1 MSVDIF
7 IGADGGGTKT
17 KVQVEDIE
25 GNILGHAL
33 VGPGN
38 IRTDVDLAYKSVMSG
53 IEVALADTDYS
64 LGDKDVKFHV
74 GLGLAGFEVPEACDA
89 FLAKDFPF
97 ETIELES
104 DAIIACLGA
113 HAGEDGAIVIVGTGV
128 HGCEVFK
135 NQLVHVGGWGFPH
148 GDEGGG
154 AWLGMEAVRIV
165 LRSVDGRA
173 YSTTLCEEILRVF
186 DDNVSE
192 LITWATAAG
201 PSDFATL
208 APLVIEQAEHGD
220 PHAAMLLESAAL
232 EIDMVAQALE
242 DAIDGNYLSLAL
254 FGGIAPHLKSRMNS
268 DVKNRIVE
276 RQFDATRGAVFL
288 ARQKVLGDQWKE
300 GLKL

>member
-1 MSVDIF
+1 MTVDIF

-53 IEVALADTDYS
+53 VEEALSGTDYR
-64 LGDKDVKFHV
+64 LYDPNINFHV

-97 ETIELES
+97 ATIELES

-113 HAGEDGAIVIVGTGV
+113 HAGNDGAIVIVGTGV

-135 NQLVHVGGWGFPH
+135 NNIVHVGGWGFPH

-165 LRSVDGRA
+165 LRSIDGRA
-173 YSTTLCEEILRVF
+173 HSTSLCEAVLRRF

-201 PSDFATL
+201 PSEYASL
-208 APLVIEQAEHGD
+208 APIVIEQSEHGD
-220 PHAAMLLESAAL
+220 AHAAMLLESAAV
-232 EIDMVAQALE
+232 EIDLVSQALE
-242 DAIDGNYLSLAL
+242 DAIDGNYLSLCL
-254 FGGIAPHLKSRMNS
+254 FGGIAPHIKGRLNT

-288 ARQKVLGDQWKE
+288 ARQKVLGDQWKQ
-300 GLKL
+300 GLTL